1 MSLYIL
7 CILCTL
13 LRASLLDK
21 YLATTCMLVL
31 FQNYPNILIDISI
44 LIYISFDNT
53 K

>member
-1 MSLYIL
+1 MSLHIL

-31 FQNYPNILIDISI
+31 FQNYPNILINISN
-44 LIYISFDNT
+44 LIYIPFDNM